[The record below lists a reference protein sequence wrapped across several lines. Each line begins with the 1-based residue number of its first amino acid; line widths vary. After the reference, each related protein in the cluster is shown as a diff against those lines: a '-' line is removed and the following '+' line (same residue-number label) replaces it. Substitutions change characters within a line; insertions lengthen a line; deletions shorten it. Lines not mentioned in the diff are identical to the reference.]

1 MAVKSV
7 VSVQLFIS
15 MTKSKCRSTFFLFLS
30 LIAIPVQGKTFI
42 PGVSEYAIF
51 TAIFLYSKLLFS
63 KIRKWKGGDT
73 LSISLAS
80 AATVYDRYAIA
91 NRFTTNETA
100 IRLNQGNI
108 YAIVSESEI
117 IQLKN
122 GNKTMYSRLANV
134 EINLQSITLAVSSSE
149 YKNMGGVLSAI
160 TQARSSISLNAQ
172 QISLK
177 VSKDNIISSI
187 NQTSESVKISAN
199 KIALT
204 GNGIISIIN
213 SGTTT
218 ISANKIALTGDGI
231 ISIINSGTTTI
242 SANKIALTGD
252 GIISLIN
259 SGTTTINAGK
269 INLSGYITATD
280 LKQQGATTISGGQL
294 TCSNLNATNGSF
306 TGNITSVNANIT
318 GGKISITNGGCN
330 TTIQDGNID
339 FYYNSAKYGDMG
351 TGYYGLTLESM
362 QDFSIWTPMS
372 SSVAGVSMCYLAP
385 MSGNGQDVKR
395 NRFIGGVKVQA
406 NTIVFDSGYGVQ
418 CGDYRDWL
426 MYSPNGNQM
435 VVGNT
440 DMALFL
446 KGTACYA
453 NGSTIQTSDE
463 NKKNSIQD
471 LDSRYITLIKNLH
484 PLKYR
489 MNDGTSGRLHTGF
502 TLQDVK
508 KAMDKSGLTTK
519 DLAAYVEYDDTDFIE
534 DGGRMMSVSKGKTGG
549 LRYEEFISPIVYCLK
564 SAMDEIEAL
573 KFEILQAYA
582 RIDVLEKE

>member
-1 MAVKSV
+1 M
-7 VSVQLFIS
+7 
-15 MTKSKCRSTFFLFLS
+15 
-30 LIAIPVQGKTFI
+30 
-42 PGVSEYAIF
+42 
-51 TAIFLYSKLLFS
+51 
-63 KIRKWKGGDT
+63 
-73 LSISLAS
+73 SISLAS

-122 GNKTMYSRLANV
+122 GNKTMYSRLATV

-204 GNGIISIIN
+204 GN
-213 SGTTT
+213 
-218 ISANKIALTGDGI
+218 GI

-372 SSVAGVSMCYLAP
+372 SGVGISMCYVAP
-385 MSGNGQDVKR
+385 MSGNGQDIKR
-395 NRFIGGVKVQA
+395 NKFIGGVKVQD
-406 NTIVFDSGYGVQ
+406 NTVVFDSGYGVQ
-418 CGDYRDWL
+418 CGKYRDWL
-426 MYSPNGNQM
+426 MYSPSGSQM

-534 DGGRMMSVSKGKTGG
+534 DGGRMTSVSKGKTGG